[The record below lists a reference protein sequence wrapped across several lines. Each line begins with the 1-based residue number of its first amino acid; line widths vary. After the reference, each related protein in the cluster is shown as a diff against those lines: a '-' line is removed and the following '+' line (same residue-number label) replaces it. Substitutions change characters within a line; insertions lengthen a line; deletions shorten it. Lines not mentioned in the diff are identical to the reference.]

1 MSRGTNKDCQN
12 CEQHGRYR
20 VPATQVYRGLDGETT
35 FACDACHADALS
47 LLEILGRAKSFDNFG
62 GYTYDPEQDRERLCG
77 QMEEVVLLMSD
88 GEWRTL
94 ADVKKSVGCRE
105 TAASAR
111 LRDIRKIWGKGA
123 MQSER
128 VKGGLW
134 RYRSLVRVAA

>member
-1 MSRGTNKDCQN
+1 
-12 CEQHGRYR
+12 
-20 VPATQVYRGLDGETT
+20 
-35 FACDACHADALS
+35 
-47 LLEILGRAKSFDNFG
+47 
-62 GYTYDPEQDRERLCG
+62 
-77 QMEEVVLLMSD
+77 MEEVVVLMSD

-94 ADVKKSVGCRE
+94 VDVTKSVGCAA

-134 RYRSLVRVAA
+134 RYRSLVKVAA